1 MYKDVCPSGPYAPVM
16 PLEGHW
22 QRQNTPVAA
31 LPRRDVRA
39 LIAGAIV
46 VAVIALVTAAGAVI
60 GSSPPTTRGCKRV
73 TVAMTTGGAQ
83 IERCPH

>member
-1 MYKDVCPSGPYAPVM
+1 M

-46 VAVIALVTAAGAVI
+46 IALIALVAVAGAVI
-60 GSSPPTTRGCKRV
+60 GSSPSASPGCKRV